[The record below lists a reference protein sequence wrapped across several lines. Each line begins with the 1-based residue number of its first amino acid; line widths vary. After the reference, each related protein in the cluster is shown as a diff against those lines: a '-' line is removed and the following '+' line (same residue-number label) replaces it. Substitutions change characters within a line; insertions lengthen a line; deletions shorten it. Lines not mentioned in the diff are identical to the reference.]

1 MGLLGRDDAE
11 RIEALLDRYGFD
23 TALPADMPSL
33 CAAMRKDKK
42 RAGECLHLIVPA
54 GIGEVRDCEMPL
66 DEIEKL
72 LYQNERY

>member
-42 RAGECLHLIVPA
+42 RAGERLHLIVPA
-54 GIGEVRDCEMPL
+54 GIGTVCDCAMPL

-72 LYQNERY
+72 LY